1 LRRVKIF
8 RLGRFLAFPDA
19 SSPPRLERDCKE
31 IVECQAS
38 HSSCPTH
45 WTHVHYASMSACAPT
60 AESVP
65 LVSSGRACR
74 GGSAGVRKKYDL
86 QLFSIVQTRPACTV
100 ERPPK
105 TVSTLPHDARGRLPR
120 LPSCARLVAASQA
133 ARSAFLSPPPPL
145 LLLLLLLGCCCR
157 RAEGRR
163 RRPNGRV
170 SGRHRLLWRP
180 HRRRRLRTRCGH
192 RPRCYRRP
200 GSCSGARS
208 SRSSRFTRPG
218 RGHTGEGRNEAR
230 TAKGRVR
237 RVEMDAEGWPGLG
250 RWWWPRQ
257 GPWWPRGGAQEQRQ
271 AAFERPQGAGR
282 RGSTP
287 ETRPRSPVKGKP
299 ATRRPPAGPRIDYPG
314 PLGWGV
320 RLRGAQARAGP
331 MQGRHRVIHSPT
343 AGRNAAARAVAAT
356 PAVAKMAA
364 TTAVAKMAATA
375 AAARAAAAA
384 VAPSVWPRRRW
395 PHPW

>member
-1 LRRVKIF
+1 MSIMRRCRLVLRQPKVCFWSRVGGLAAGG
-8 RLGRFLAFPDA
+8 RLGSEKSTIYNFFP
-19 SSPPRLERDCKE
+19 SCKPDR
-31 IVECQAS
+31 
-38 HSSCPTH
+38 H
-45 WTHVHYASMSACAPT
+45 AP
-60 AESVP
+60 
-65 LVSSGRACR
+65 
-74 GGSAGVRKKYDL
+74 
-86 QLFSIVQTRPACTV
+86 

-120 LPSCARLVAASQA
+120 LPSCARIVAASQA
-133 ARSAFLSPPPPL
+133 ARGAFLSPPPPL

-343 AGRNAAARAVAAT
+343 AGRNAAARAVAARAAEVRAAAARAVVARAAVAKMAAT
-356 PAVAKMAA
+356 TAVAKMAA